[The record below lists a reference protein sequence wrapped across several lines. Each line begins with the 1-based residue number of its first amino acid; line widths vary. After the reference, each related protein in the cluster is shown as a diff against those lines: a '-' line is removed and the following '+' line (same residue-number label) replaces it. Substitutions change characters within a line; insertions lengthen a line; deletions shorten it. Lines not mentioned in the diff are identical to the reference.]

1 MNESPTPVGG
11 VSGGDDRHLAR
22 APVAEVEMP
31 AAVKRIVGLRA
42 ARCVWRNAV
51 GGLTF
56 EIPDSDQYLKWAPAR
71 SRSRLLEEATR
82 LRWVHPFTPVPDVV
96 DAGTADDGSTWL
108 LTAKVPGTNAVD
120 DRWKAS
126 PRLAVR
132 AIGEGLRAFH
142 DAVPVSG
149 CPFDWS
155 VQQRVARARGRAK
168 SGGVHPAAWHPE
180 HRDLGVDE
188 ALALVAEPPPVER
201 LVVCHGDA
209 CAPNTLI
216 DDAGRWS
223 AHVDLGAMGVADLWS
238 DLAVAT
244 WSTQWN
250 YGPRWEHEL
259 LDAYGVEED
268 VERTRYFRLLWD
280 LAD

>member
-1 MNESPTPVGG
+1 MPFDGPIGEEAW
-11 VSGGDDRHLAR
+11 LAA
-22 APVAEVEMP
+22 APDGPVEMP
-31 AAVKRIVGLRA
+31 AAVKLIVGGRI
-42 ARCVWRNAV
+42 ARCVWRNAL

-56 EIPDSDQYLKWAPAR
+56 EIPGSAQYLKWAPAG
-71 SRSRLLEEATR
+71 SGLRLLDEATR
-82 LRWVHPFTPVPDVV
+82 LRWVRSFTPVPEVL

-108 LTAKVPGTNAVD
+108 LTAKVSGTTAVD
-120 DRWKAS
+120 ERLKAS
-126 PRLAVR
+126 PRIAVR

-142 DAVPVSG
+142 EAVPTSG

-155 VQQRVARARGRAK
+155 AQRRVERARRIANAGEM
-168 SGGVHPAAWHPE
+168 HPESWHPS

-216 DDAGRWS
+216 DSTGRWT
-223 AHVDLGAMGVADLWS
+223 AHVDLGSTGTADLWS

-250 YGPRWEHEL
+250 YGPHWEEEL
-259 LDAYGVEED
+259 LDAYGIQHD
-268 VERTRYFRLLWD
+268 AERTRFYRLLWD
-280 LAD
+280 LVD